1 MEKFKTRYNKLN
13 SAQKQAVDTIDGPLL
28 VVAGPGTGKT
38 ELLSMRAANIL
49 RATDT
54 LPENILCLTF
64 TDSGA
69 NAMRARLASI
79 IGTDAYKVAI
89 QTFHSFGTEI
99 INHHSE
105 YFYRGADFSPADEV
119 ATYSILTD
127 IFEELD
133 YNNPLASKM
142 NGDFT
147 HLRDTAQVISE
158 LKQAGLSS
166 SELLQ
171 IIDNNEKLLDTIEP
185 ELAAIFANR
194 ISKTTIALLPPIA
207 NKIAELPAPQLPPA
221 IAPLADALALSM
233 ARAFDEAVASGKTTP
248 ITAWRNTWLE
258 KDARG
263 EFVFKDRKRHAKLRA
278 VAPIYDQYLA
288 EMRQAELFDYD
299 DMILNVVQAIE
310 QYPDLRFNLQER
322 YQYIMVD
329 EFQDTNLAQLRI
341 LFNLTDTPHGDAP
354 NIMAVG
360 DDDQAIYSFQGADV
374 GNIHRFRKRYPDH
387 ASVVLTDNYRSSQT
401 ILDRAR
407 EIITQASGRLETS
420 MDIDKHLLAHANNTS
435 SQVTLSSLPSR
446 QEEFAWIAES
456 IQENITKGIK
466 PSEIAVIAR
475 RHSDLIALL
484 PYLNHG
490 GIAVNYERRD
500 NVLDDERVQLLE
512 LMARICVD
520 IAAGEHDEANSLLP
534 ELVAQPM
541 FDFDS
546 EAIWRLSLQAYRNRT
561 NWLEAMLASP
571 TFQPLAKWLLDRA
584 KASLTEPLETFL
596 DTLIGVPQNYTAN
609 DDTDDDNDDSDAA
622 CKPTKSHRN
631 AFISPFYQYY
641 FNSDILDSSPDTYLT
656 ALEALQT
663 LRGKLRE
670 GAPDSTLLAS
680 DFLTLIDTYRQ
691 LNIPVVSIRRASEAA
706 QHAVNLMSAHKS
718 KGLEFDTV
726 YVINSI
732 DSMWGERVRSRSRLI
747 SYPENLA
754 ISPNADSYDER
765 IRLYFVAMT
774 RAKRQLY
781 LSYARSDDTAKDT
794 LKASFL
800 AGTNLQEID
809 RQPSSTA
816 ALAEQS
822 EIVWHDRLTA
832 PINRTMKELLAPT
845 LENYK
850 LSVTHLNNFI
860 DVTRGGPQNFLLNN
874 LLRFPQAKSANAI
887 YGTLIHAV
895 LQHAHSHL
903 AASGTRKPIEDI
915 TGEFIRLLHQQNLSD
930 ADLALYSKRGIEAL
944 EAFLGAKYDTF
955 KPSQKPEL
963 SFAGQGVIL
972 GQARLT
978 GSLDLVDIN
987 GQAIT
992 VTDYKTGKP
1001 STSWTGKSDYEKIK
1015 LHKYRQQLMFYEL
1028 LCANS
1033 RDYARYKFAGA
1044 RLQFVEPDQATGD
1057 IVALDDRFS
1066 NDELADFQRLIAAV
1080 WRCITSLELPDTSHY
1095 EANYRGVLQFEEDL
1109 LAGKYP
1115 TYEQPKTG
1123 DE

>member
-13 SAQKQAVDTIDGPLL
+13 SAQKKAVDTIDGPLL
-28 VVAGPGTGKT
+28 VIAGPGTGKT

-171 IIDNNEKLLDTIEP
+171 IIDSNEKLLDAVEP

-221 IAPLADALALSM
+221 IAPLADALALSL
-233 ARAFDEAVASGKTTP
+233 ARAFDEAVASNKTTP

-278 VAPIYDQYLA
+278 VAPIYDRYLA

-322 YQYIMVD
+322 YQSIMVD

-374 GNIHRFRKRYPDH
+374 GNIHRFRKRYPNH
-387 ASVVLTDNYRSSQT
+387 ASVVLADNYRSSQE
-401 ILDRAR
+401 ILNRAR
-407 EIITQASGRLETS
+407 EIIVQASGRLETS
-420 MDIDKHLLAHANNTS
+420 MDINKQLQAHISNTPG
-435 SQVTLSSLPSR
+435 QVTLSALPSR

-466 PSEIAVIAR
+466 PSGIAVIAR

-484 PYLNHG
+484 PYLNRAN
-490 GIAVNYERRD
+490 IAVNYERRD
-500 NVLDDERVQLLE
+500 NVLDDERIQLLE

-520 IAAGEHDEANSLLP
+520 IAA
-534 ELVAQPM
+534 V
-541 FDFDS
+541 
-546 EAIWRLSLQAYRNRT
+546 
-561 NWLEAMLASP
+561 
-571 TFQPLAKWLLDRA
+571 
-584 KASLTEPLETFL
+584 
-596 DTLIGVPQNYTAN
+596 
-609 DDTDDDNDDSDAA
+609 
-622 CKPTKSHRN
+622 
-631 AFISPFYQYY
+631 
-641 FNSDILDSSPDTYLT
+641 
-656 ALEALQT
+656 
-663 LRGKLRE
+663 
-670 GAPDSTLLAS
+670 
-680 DFLTLIDTYRQ
+680 
-691 LNIPVVSIRRASEAA
+691 
-706 QHAVNLMSAHKS
+706 
-718 KGLEFDTV
+718 
-726 YVINSI
+726 
-732 DSMWGERVRSRSRLI
+732 
-747 SYPENLA
+747 
-754 ISPNADSYDER
+754 
-765 IRLYFVAMT
+765 
-774 RAKRQLY
+774 
-781 LSYARSDDTAKDT
+781 
-794 LKASFL
+794 
-800 AGTNLQEID
+800 
-809 RQPSSTA
+809 
-816 ALAEQS
+816 
-822 EIVWHDRLTA
+822 
-832 PINRTMKELLAPT
+832 
-845 LENYK
+845 
-850 LSVTHLNNFI
+850 
-860 DVTRGGPQNFLLNN
+860 
-874 LLRFPQAKSANAI
+874 
-887 YGTLIHAV
+887 
-895 LQHAHSHL
+895 
-903 AASGTRKPIEDI
+903 
-915 TGEFIRLLHQQNLSD
+915 
-930 ADLALYSKRGIEAL
+930 
-944 EAFLGAKYDTF
+944 
-955 KPSQKPEL
+955 
-963 SFAGQGVIL
+963 
-972 GQARLT
+972 
-978 GSLDLVDIN
+978 
-987 GQAIT
+987 
-992 VTDYKTGKP
+992 
-1001 STSWTGKSDYEKIK
+1001 
-1015 LHKYRQQLMFYEL
+1015 
-1028 LCANS
+1028 
-1033 RDYARYKFAGA
+1033 
-1044 RLQFVEPDQATGD
+1044 
-1057 IVALDDRFS
+1057 
-1066 NDELADFQRLIAAV
+1066 
-1080 WRCITSLELPDTSHY
+1080 
-1095 EANYRGVLQFEEDL
+1095 
-1109 LAGKYP
+1109 
-1115 TYEQPKTG
+1115 
-1123 DE
+1123 

>member
-1 MEKFKTRYNKLN
+1 MEKFKTRYNSLN
-13 SAQKQAVDTIDGPLL
+13 SAQKKAVDTIDGPLL

-79 IGTDAYKVAI
+79 IGADAYKVAI
-89 QTFHSFGTEI
+89 QTFHSFGTET
-99 INHHSE
+99 INHNSE
-105 YFYRGADFSPADEV
+105 YFYQGANFSPADEV
-119 ATYSILTD
+119 ATYSILAD
-127 IFEELD
+127 IFEKLD

-166 SELLQ
+166 RELLH
-171 IIDNNEKLLDTIEP
+171 IIDHNETLLNAIEP
-185 ELAAIFANR
+185 ELKAIFANR

-207 NKIAELPAPQLPPA
+207 NKITELPVSQLPPA

-233 ARAFDEAVASGKTTP
+233 ARAFDEAVANSKTTP
-248 ITAWRNTWLE
+248 ITAWRNAWLE
-258 KDARG
+258 KDTNG

-310 QYPDLRFNLQER
+310 QHSDLRFNLQER

-374 GNIHRFRKRYPDH
+374 GNIHRFRKQYPNH
-387 ASVVLTDNYRSSQT
+387 ASVVLTDNYRSSQA

-420 MDIDKHLLAHANNTS
+420 MYIDKHLLAHADGTS
-435 SQVTLSSLPSR
+435 GQVTLSSLPSR
-446 QEEFAWIAES
+446 QEELAWIAES
-456 IQENITKGIK
+456 IQKNITDGIK

-484 PYLNHG
+484 PYLNRAN
-490 GIAVNYERRD
+490 IAVNYERRD
-500 NVLDDERVQLLE
+500 NVLDDERIQLLE
-512 LMARICVD
+512 LMTRICVD

-534 ELVAQPM
+534 ELIAQPM
-541 FDFDS
+541 FGFDS

-609 DDTDDDNDDSDAA
+609 DDTDNDNDDSDAA
-622 CKPTKSHRN
+622 RKPTKPHRN
-631 AFISPFYQYY
+631 TFTSPFYQYH
-641 FNSDILDSSPDTYLT
+641 FNSDILGSSPDAYLT

-663 LRGKLRE
+663 LRSKLRE

-680 DFLTLIDTYRQ
+680 DFLMLIDTYRQ
-691 LNIPVVSIRRASEAA
+691 LDIPVVSIRRASEAA
-706 QHAVNLMSAHKS
+706 QHAINLMSAHKS

-747 SYPENLA
+747 GYPENLA

-930 ADLALYSKRGIEAL
+930 ADLALYSKRGIEVL
-944 EAFLGAKYDTF
+944 EAFLSAKYDTF

-963 SFAGQGVIL
+963 SFAGQGVVL

-978 GSLDLVDIN
+978 GSLDLVDIDN
-987 GQAIT
+987 QTIT

-1001 STSWTGKSDYEKIK
+1001 STSWIGKSDYEKIK

-1033 RDYARYKFAGA
+1033 RDYAKYDFGGA
-1044 RLQFVEPDQATGD
+1044 ILQFVEPDSRGD
-1057 IVALDDRFS
+1057 IYQLDDRFS
-1066 NDELADFQRLIAAV
+1066 RDELADFQRLIAAV
-1080 WRCITSLELPDTSHY
+1080 WRCITTLELPDIS
-1095 EANYRGVLQFEEDL
+1095 NYQASYQGMIQFEKDL
-1109 LAGKYP
+1109 ITSEYP
-1115 TYEQPKTG
+1115 ARE
-1123 DE
+1123 

>member
-13 SAQKQAVDTIDGPLL
+13 SAQKKAVDTIDGPLL

-171 IIDNNEKLLDTIEP
+171 IIDSNEKLLDAVEP

-278 VAPIYDQYLA
+278 VAPIYNCYLA

-407 EIITQASGRLETS
+407 EIITQASGRLEAS
-420 MDIDKHLLAHANNTS
+420 MDINKQLQAHISNTS
-435 SQVTLSSLPSR
+435 GQVTLSALPSR

-456 IQENITKGIK
+456 IKENITKGIK

-484 PYLNHG
+484 PYLNHA

-512 LMARICVD
+512 LMTRICVD
-520 IAAGEHDEANSLLP
+520 IAAGEHDEVNSLLP
-534 ELVAQPM
+534 ELIAQPM
-541 FDFDS
+541 FGFDS

-561 NWLEAMLASP
+561 SWLEAMLASS
-571 TFQPLAKWLLDRA
+571 TFRPLAKWLLDRA

-609 DDTDDDNDDSDAA
+609 DDTDDTDDDNDAA
-622 CKPTKSHRN
+622 RKPTKPHRN
-631 AFISPFYQYY
+631 AFISPFYRYY
-641 FNSDILDSSPDTYLT
+641 FNSNILGNSPDAYLT

-670 GAPDSTLLAS
+670 GAPDGTLLAS
-680 DFLTLIDTYRQ
+680 DFLMLIDIYRQ
-691 LNIPVVSIRRASEAA
+691 LNIPIVSIRRASETA
-706 QHAVNLMSAHKS
+706 QNAINLMSAHKS

-747 SYPENLA
+747 NYPENLA

-809 RQPSSTA
+809 RQPSSDTT
-816 ALAEQS
+816 LTVQS
-822 EIVWHDRLTA
+822 EIAWHDRLTA
-832 PINRTMKELLAPT
+832 PISRTMKELLAPT

-860 DVTRGGPQNFLLNN
+860 DITRGGPQGFLMNN
-874 LLRFPQAKSANAI
+874 LLRFPQAKSANAV

-915 TGEFIRLLHQQNLSD
+915 TGEFIRLLQQQELSD
-930 ADLALYSKRGIEAL
+930 NDLALYSKRGIETL
-944 EAFLGAKYDTF
+944 EAFLAAKYDTF
-955 KPSQKPEL
+955 APSQKPEL
-963 SFAGQGVIL
+963 SFAGQGVVL

-978 GSLDLVDIN
+978 GSLDLVDIDN
-987 GQAIT
+987 QTIT

-1033 RDYARYKFAGA
+1033 RDYAKYDFGGA
-1044 RLQFVEPDQATGD
+1044 VLQFVEPDSRGD
-1057 IVALDDRFS
+1057 IYQLDDRFS
-1066 NDELADFQRLIAAV
+1066 RDELADFQRLIAAV
-1080 WRCITSLELPDTSHY
+1080 WRCITTLELPDISNY
-1095 EANYRGVLQFEEDL
+1095 QANYRGMIQFEKDL
-1109 LAGKYP
+1109 ISSEYP
-1115 TYEQPKTG
+1115 ARE
-1123 DE
+1123 

>member
-13 SAQKQAVDTIDGPLL
+13 SAQKKAVDTIDGPLL

-64 TDSGA
+64 TNSGA

-171 IIDNNEKLLDTIEP
+171 IIDSNEKLLDAVEP

-221 IAPLADALALSM
+221 IAPLADALALSL

-258 KDARG
+258 KDAHG

-278 VAPIYDQYLA
+278 TAPIYDRYLA

-374 GNIHRFRKRYPDH
+374 GNIHRFRKRYPNH

-407 EIITQASGRLETS
+407 EIIVQASGRLETS
-420 MDIDKHLLAHANNTS
+420 MDIDKHLLAHTNDTN
-435 SQVTLSSLPSR
+435 SQVTLSALPSR

-484 PYLNHG
+484 PYLNRAN
-490 GIAVNYERRD
+490 IAVNYERRD
-500 NVLDDERVQLLE
+500 NVLNDEHIQLLE
-512 LMARICVD
+512 LMTRVCVD

-534 ELVAQPM
+534 ELIAQPM
-541 FDFDS
+541 FGFDS

-561 NWLEAMLASP
+561 NWLEAMLTSP

-609 DDTDDDNDDSDAA
+609 DDTDDDNDAVR
-622 CKPTKSHRN
+622 KPTKSHRN

-641 FNSDILDSSPDTYLT
+641 FNSDILGSSPDTYLT

-663 LRGKLRE
+663 LRSKLRE
-670 GAPDSTLLAS
+670 GAPDGTLLAS
-680 DFLTLIDTYRQ
+680 DFLMLIDTYRQ
-691 LNIPVVSIRRASEAA
+691 LNIPVVSIRRASETA
-706 QHAVNLMSAHKS
+706 QNAINLMSAHKS

-747 SYPENLA
+747 NYPENLA
-754 ISPNADSYDER
+754 ISPNADSYNER

-822 EIVWHDRLTA
+822 EIAWHDRLTA

-850 LSVTHLNNFI
+850 LSITHLNNFI
-860 DVTRGGPQNFLLNN
+860 DITRGGPQNFLLNN

-887 YGTLIHAV
+887 YGTLIHTV

-944 EAFLGAKYDTF
+944 EVFLTAKYDTF
-955 KPSQKPEL
+955 APSQKPEL
-963 SFAGQGVIL
+963 SFAGQGVVL

-978 GSLDLVDIN
+978 GSLDLVDIDN
-987 GQAIT
+987 QTIT

-1033 RDYARYKFAGA
+1033 RDYAKYDFGGA
-1044 RLQFVEPDQATGD
+1044 ILQFVEPDSRGD
-1057 IVALDDRFS
+1057 IYQLDDRFS
-1066 NDELADFQRLIAAV
+1066 RDELADFQRLIAAV
-1080 WRCITSLELPDTSHY
+1080 WRCITTLELPDISSY
-1095 EANYRGVLQFEEDL
+1095 QASYQGMIQFEKDL
-1109 LAGKYP
+1109 ISNKYLAR
-1115 TYEQPKTG
+1115 E
-1123 DE
+1123 

>member
-13 SAQKQAVDTIDGPLL
+13 SAQKKAVDTIDGPLL

-171 IIDNNEKLLDTIEP
+171 IIDNNEKLLDAVEP
-185 ELAAIFANR
+185 ELTAIFANR

-221 IAPLADALALSM
+221 IAPLADALALSL

-258 KDARG
+258 KDANG

-278 VAPIYDQYLA
+278 VAPIYNCYLA

-387 ASVVLTDNYRSSQT
+387 ASVVLTDNYRSSQE
-401 ILDRAR
+401 ILNRAR
-407 EIITQASGRLETS
+407 EIIVQASGRLETS
-420 MDIDKHLLAHANNTS
+420 MDINKQLQAHISNTS
-435 SQVTLSSLPSR
+435 GQVTLSALPSR

-484 PYLNHG
+484 PYLNHA

-512 LMARICVD
+512 LMTRICVD

-534 ELVAQPM
+534 ELIAQPM

-609 DDTDDDNDDSDAA
+609 DDTDDDNDAA
-622 CKPTKSHRN
+622 RKPTKSHRN
-631 AFISPFYQYY
+631 AFTSPFYQYY
-641 FNSDILDSSPDTYLT
+641 FNSDILGSSPDTYLT

-663 LRGKLRE
+663 LRSKLRE

-747 SYPENLA
+747 GYPENLA

-800 AGTNLQEID
+800 VGTNLQEID
-809 RQPSSTA
+809 RQPNSTA

-822 EIVWHDRLTA
+822 EIAWHDHLTA
-832 PINRTMKELLAPT
+832 PISRTMKELLAPT

-944 EAFLGAKYDTF
+944 EAFLTTKYDTF
-955 KPSQKPEL
+955 APSQKPEL
-963 SFAGQGVIL
+963 SFAGQGVVL

-978 GSLDLVDIN
+978 GSLDLVDIDN
-987 GQAIT
+987 QTIT

-1001 STSWTGKSDYEKIK
+1001 STSWIGKSDYEKVK

-1033 RDYARYKFAGA
+1033 RDYAKYDFGGA
-1044 RLQFVEPDQATGD
+1044 VLQFVEPDSRGD
-1057 IVALDDRFS
+1057 ICQLDDRFS
-1066 NDELADFQRLIAAV
+1066 RDELADFQRLIAAV
-1080 WRCITSLELPDTSHY
+1080 WHCITTLELPDISSY
-1095 EANYRGVLQFEEDL
+1095 QASYQGIIQFEKDL
-1109 LAGKYP
+1109 ISSEYP
-1115 TYEQPKTG
+1115 ARE
-1123 DE
+1123 

>member
-13 SAQKQAVDTIDGPLL
+13 SAQKKAVDTIDGPLL

-89 QTFHSFGTEI
+89 QTFHSFSTEI

-171 IIDNNEKLLDTIEP
+171 IIDSNEKLLDAVEP

-221 IAPLADALALSM
+221 IAPLADALALSL

-258 KDARG
+258 KDAHG

-278 VAPIYDQYLA
+278 TAPIYDRYLA

-374 GNIHRFRKRYPDH
+374 GNIHRFRKRYPNH

-407 EIITQASGRLETS
+407 EIIVQASGRLETS
-420 MDIDKHLLAHANNTS
+420 MDIDKHLLAHTNDTN
-435 SQVTLSSLPSR
+435 SQVTLSALPSR

-484 PYLNHG
+484 PYLNRAN
-490 GIAVNYERRD
+490 IAVNYERRD
-500 NVLDDERVQLLE
+500 NVLNDEHIQLLE
-512 LMARICVD
+512 LMTRVCVD

-534 ELVAQPM
+534 ELIAQPM
-541 FDFDS
+541 FGFDS

-561 NWLEAMLASP
+561 NWLEAMLTSP

-609 DDTDDDNDDSDAA
+609 DDTDDDNDAVR
-622 CKPTKSHRN
+622 KPTKSHRN

-641 FNSDILDSSPDTYLT
+641 FNSDILGSSPDTYLT

-663 LRGKLRE
+663 LRSKLRE
-670 GAPDSTLLAS
+670 GTPDNTLLAS

-691 LNIPVVSIRRASEAA
+691 LNIPVVSIRRASETA
-706 QHAVNLMSAHKS
+706 QNAINLMSAHKS

-747 SYPENLA
+747 GYPENLA

-765 IRLYFVAMT
+765 IRLYFVTMT

-781 LSYARSDDTAKDT
+781 LTYARSDDTAKDT

-822 EIVWHDRLTA
+822 EIVWHNRLTA

-850 LSVTHLNNFI
+850 LSITHLNNFI

-930 ADLALYSKRGIEAL
+930 TDLALYSKRGIEAL
-944 EAFLGAKYDTF
+944 EAFLSAKYDTF

-963 SFAGQGVIL
+963 SFAGQGVVL

-978 GSLDLVDIN
+978 GSLDLVDIDN
-987 GQAIT
+987 QTIT

-1033 RDYARYKFAGA
+1033 RDYAKYDFGGA
-1044 RLQFVEPDQATGD
+1044 ILQFVEPDSRGD
-1057 IVALDDRFS
+1057 IYQLDDRFS
-1066 NDELADFQRLIAAV
+1066 RDELADFQRLIAAV
-1080 WRCITSLELPDTSHY
+1080 WRCITTLELPDISSY
-1095 EANYRGVLQFEEDL
+1095 QASYQGMIQFEKDL
-1109 LAGKYP
+1109 ISNKYLAR
-1115 TYEQPKTG
+1115 E
-1123 DE
+1123 

>member
-13 SAQKQAVDTIDGPLL
+13 SAQKEAVDTIDGPLL

-171 IIDNNEKLLDTIEP
+171 IIDSNEKLLDAVEP
-185 ELAAIFANR
+185 ELTAIFANR

-278 VAPIYDQYLA
+278 VAPIYDRYLA

-407 EIITQASGRLETS
+407 EIIVQASGRLETS
-420 MDIDKHLLAHANNTS
+420 MDIDKQLQAHTNDTN
-435 SQVTLSSLPSR
+435 SQVTLSALPSR

-484 PYLNHG
+484 PYLNHA

-500 NVLDDERVQLLE
+500 NVLDDERIQLLE
-512 LMARICVD
+512 LMTRVYVD

-534 ELVAQPM
+534 ELIAQPM
-541 FDFDS
+541 FGFDS

-561 NWLEAMLASP
+561 NWLEAMLTSP

-609 DDTDDDNDDSDAA
+609 DDTDDDNDAVR
-622 CKPTKSHRN
+622 KPTKSHRN

-641 FNSDILDSSPDTYLT
+641 FNSDILGSSPDTYLT

-663 LRGKLRE
+663 LRSKLRE
-670 GAPDSTLLAS
+670 GAPDSTMLAS

-691 LNIPVVSIRRASEAA
+691 LNIPVVSIRRASETA
-706 QHAVNLMSAHKS
+706 QNAINLMSAHKS

-747 SYPENLA
+747 NYPENLA
-754 ISPNADSYDER
+754 ISPNADSYNER

-822 EIVWHDRLTA
+822 EIAWHDRLTA

-850 LSVTHLNNFI
+850 LSITHLNNFI
-860 DVTRGGPQNFLLNN
+860 DITRGGPQNFLLNN

-887 YGTLIHAV
+887 YGTLIHTV

-944 EAFLGAKYDTF
+944 EVFLTAKYDTF
-955 KPSQKPEL
+955 APSQKPEL
-963 SFAGQGVIL
+963 SFAGQGVVL

-978 GSLDLVDIN
+978 GSLDLVDIDN
-987 GQAIT
+987 QTIT

-1033 RDYARYKFAGA
+1033 RDYAKYDFGGA
-1044 RLQFVEPDQATGD
+1044 ILQFVEPDSRGD
-1057 IVALDDRFS
+1057 IYQLDDRFS
-1066 NDELADFQRLIAAV
+1066 RDELADFQRLIAAV
-1080 WRCITSLELPDTSHY
+1080 WRCITTLELPDISSY
-1095 EANYRGVLQFEEDL
+1095 QASYQGMIQFEKDL
-1109 LAGKYP
+1109 ISNKYLAR
-1115 TYEQPKTG
+1115 E
-1123 DE
+1123 

>member
-1 MEKFKTRYNKLN
+1 
-13 SAQKQAVDTIDGPLL
+13 
-28 VVAGPGTGKT
+28 
-38 ELLSMRAANIL
+38 
-49 RATDT
+49 
-54 LPENILCLTF
+54 
-64 TDSGA
+64 
-69 NAMRARLASI
+69 MRARLASI

-171 IIDNNEKLLDTIEP
+171 IIDSNEKLLDTIEP

-248 ITAWRNTWLE
+248 ITAWRNAWLE

-263 EFVFKDRKRHAKLRA
+263 EFVFKDRKRHAKLHA

-420 MDIDKHLLAHANNTS
+420 MDINKQLQAHTNDAN
-435 SQVTLSSLPSR
+435 SQVTLSALPSR

-456 IQENITKGIK
+456 IQKNITDGIK

-484 PYLNHG
+484 PYLNHA

-541 FDFDS
+541 FGFDS

-609 DDTDDDNDDSDAA
+609 DDTDHDNDDNDAA
-622 CKPTKSHRN
+622 RKPTKPHRK

-641 FNSDILDSSPDTYLT
+641 FNSDILGSSPDTYLT

-691 LNIPVVSIRRASEAA
+691 LNIPVVSIRRASEGA

-747 SYPENLA
+747 GYPENLT

-809 RQPSSTA
+809 RQPSSDTT
-816 ALAEQS
+816 LTVQS
-822 EIVWHDRLTA
+822 EIAWHDRLTA
-832 PINRTMKELLAPT
+832 PISRTMKELLAPT

-860 DVTRGGPQNFLLNN
+860 DITRGGPQGFLMNN
-874 LLRFPQAKSANAI
+874 LLRFPQAKSANAT
-887 YGTLIHAV
+887 YGTLIHTV

-944 EAFLGAKYDTF
+944 EAFLSAKYDTF

-963 SFAGQGVIL
+963 SFAGQGVVL

-978 GSLDLVDIN
+978 GSLDLVDIDN
-987 GQAIT
+987 QTIT

-1033 RDYARYKFAGA
+1033 RDYAKYDFGGA
-1044 RLQFVEPDQATGD
+1044 VLQFVEPDSRGD
-1057 IVALDDRFS
+1057 ICQLDDRFS
-1066 NDELADFQRLIAAV
+1066 RDELADFQRLIAAV
-1080 WRCITSLELPDTSHY
+1080 WRCITTLELPPIDNF
-1095 EANYRGVLQFEEDL
+1095 EQNYKGILVFEQML
-1109 LAGKYP
+1109 RNSYS
-1115 TYEQPKTG
+1115 
-1123 DE
+1123 

>member
-1 MEKFKTRYNKLN
+1 M
-13 SAQKQAVDTIDGPLL
+13 
-28 VVAGPGTGKT
+28 
-38 ELLSMRAANIL
+38 
-49 RATDT
+49 
-54 LPENILCLTF
+54 
-64 TDSGA
+64 
-69 NAMRARLASI
+69 
-79 IGTDAYKVAI
+79 
-89 QTFHSFGTEI
+89 
-99 INHHSE
+99 
-105 YFYRGADFSPADEV
+105 
-119 ATYSILTD
+119 
-127 IFEELD
+127 
-133 YNNPLASKM
+133 
-142 NGDFT
+142 
-147 HLRDTAQVISE
+147 
-158 LKQAGLSS
+158 
-166 SELLQ
+166 
-171 IIDNNEKLLDTIEP
+171 
-185 ELAAIFANR
+185 
-194 ISKTTIALLPPIA
+194 
-207 NKIAELPAPQLPPA
+207 PPA
-221 IAPLADALALSM
+221 IAPLADALALSL

-248 ITAWRNTWLE
+248 ITAWRNAWLE

-263 EFVFKDRKRHAKLRA
+263 EFVFKDRKRHAKLHA

-374 GNIHRFRKRYPDH
+374 GNIHRFRKRYPNH
-387 ASVVLTDNYRSSQT
+387 ASVVLTDNYRSSQE
-401 ILDRAR
+401 ILNRAR

-691 LNIPVVSIRRASEAA
+691 LNIPVVSIRRASETA
-706 QHAVNLMSAHKS
+706 QNAINLMSAHKS

-747 SYPENLA
+747 GYSENLA

-822 EIVWHDRLTA
+822 EIAWHDRLTA
-832 PINRTMKELLAPT
+832 PISRTMKELLAPT

-887 YGTLIHAV
+887 YGTLIHTV

-930 ADLALYSKRGIEAL
+930 ADLAFYSKRGIEAL
-944 EAFLGAKYDTF
+944 EAFLGAKYGTF
-955 KPSQKPEL
+955 TPSQKPEL
-963 SFAGQGVIL
+963 SFAGQGVVL

-978 GSLDLVDIN
+978 GSLDLVDIDN
-987 GQAIT
+987 QTIT

-1033 RDYARYKFAGA
+1033 RDYAKYDFGGA
-1044 RLQFVEPDQATGD
+1044 VLQFVEPDSRGD
-1057 IVALDDRFS
+1057 IYQLDDRFS
-1066 NDELADFQRLIAAV
+1066 RDELADFQRLIAAV
-1080 WRCITSLELPDTSHY
+1080 WRCITTLELPDIS
-1095 EANYRGVLQFEEDL
+1095 NYQASYQGMIQFEKDL
-1109 LAGKYP
+1109 ISSEYP
-1115 TYEQPKTG
+1115 ARE
-1123 DE
+1123 

>member
-171 IIDNNEKLLDTIEP
+171 IIDNNEKLLDAVEP

-221 IAPLADALALSM
+221 IAPLADALALSL

-258 KDARG
+258 KDANG
-263 EFVFKDRKRHAKLRA
+263 EFVFRDRKRHAKLRA
-278 VAPIYDQYLA
+278 VAPIYERYLA

-420 MDIDKHLLAHANNTS
+420 MYIDKHLLAHADGTS
-435 SQVTLSSLPSR
+435 GQVTLSSLPSR
-446 QEEFAWIAES
+446 QEELAWIAES
-456 IQENITKGIK
+456 IQKNITDGIK
-466 PSEIAVIAR
+466 LSEIAVIAR

-484 PYLNHG
+484 PYLNRAN
-490 GIAVNYERRD
+490 IAVNYERRD
-500 NVLDDERVQLLE
+500 NILDDERIQLLE
-512 LMARICVD
+512 LMTRICVD

-541 FDFDS
+541 FGFDS

-609 DDTDDDNDDSDAA
+609 DDTDDDNDAA
-622 CKPTKSHRN
+622 RKPTKSHRN

-641 FNSDILDSSPDTYLT
+641 FNSDILGSSPDTYLT

-691 LNIPVVSIRRASEAA
+691 LNIPVVSIRRASETA
-706 QHAVNLMSAHKS
+706 QNTINLMSAHKS

-747 SYPENLA
+747 GYSENLA

-930 ADLALYSKRGIEAL
+930 ADLALYSKRGIEVL
-944 EAFLGAKYDTF
+944 EAFLSAKYDTF

-963 SFAGQGVIL
+963 SFAGQGVVL

-978 GSLDLVDIN
+978 GSLDLVDIDN
-987 GQAIT
+987 QTIT

-1033 RDYARYKFAGA
+1033 RDYAKYDFGGA
-1044 RLQFVEPDQATGD
+1044 VLQFVEPDSRGD
-1057 IVALDDRFS
+1057 ICQLDDRFS
-1066 NDELADFQRLIAAV
+1066 HDELADFQRLIAAV
-1080 WRCITSLELPDTSHY
+1080 WRCITTLELPDISNY
-1095 EANYRGVLQFEEDL
+1095 QANYRGMIQFEKDL
-1109 LAGKYP
+1109 ISSEYP
-1115 TYEQPKTG
+1115 ARE
-1123 DE
+1123 

>member
-13 SAQKQAVDTIDGPLL
+13 SAQKQAVDTINGPLL

-171 IIDNNEKLLDTIEP
+171 IIDSNEKLLDAVEP

-278 VAPIYDQYLA
+278 VAPIYDRYLA

-374 GNIHRFRKRYPDH
+374 GNIHRFRKRYPNH
-387 ASVVLTDNYRSSQT
+387 ASVVLTDNYRSSQE
-401 ILDRAR
+401 ILNRAR
-407 EIITQASGRLETS
+407 EIIVQASGRLETS
-420 MDIDKHLLAHANNTS
+420 MDINKQLQAHTNDAN
-435 SQVTLSSLPSR
+435 SQVTLSALPSR

-456 IQENITKGIK
+456 IQENITKGIE

-484 PYLNHG
+484 PYLNHA

-512 LMARICVD
+512 LMTRICVD

-541 FDFDS
+541 FGFDS

-596 DTLIGVPQNYTAN
+596 DTLIGVPQNHTAN
-609 DDTDDDNDDSDAA
+609 DDTDDDTPDKSD
-622 CKPTKSHRN
+622 KQSRSK
-631 AFISPFYQYY
+631 AFTSPFYRYY
-641 FNSDILDSSPDTYLT
+641 FNSDILGSSPDTYLT

-663 LRGKLRE
+663 LRSKLRE

-691 LNIPVVSIRRASEAA
+691 LNIPVVSIRRASETA
-706 QHAVNLMSAHKS
+706 QNAINLMSAHKS

-747 SYPENLA
+747 GYPENLA

-816 ALAEQS
+816 ALAAQS

-915 TGEFIRLLHQQNLSD
+915 TGEFIRLLQQQELND
-930 ADLALYSKRGIEAL
+930 NDLALYSKRGVEAL
-944 EAFLGAKYDTF
+944 EAFLGAKYGTF
-955 KPSQKPEL
+955 TPSQKPEL
-963 SFAGQGVIL
+963 SFAGQGVVL

-978 GSLDLVDIN
+978 GSLDLVDIDN
-987 GQAIT
+987 QTIT

-1033 RDYARYKFAGA
+1033 RDYAKYDFGGA
-1044 RLQFVEPDQATGD
+1044 VLQFVEPDSRGD
-1057 IVALDDRFS
+1057 ICQLDDRFS
-1066 NDELADFQRLIAAV
+1066 RDELADFQRLIAAV
-1080 WRCITSLELPDTSHY
+1080 WRCITTLELPDIH
-1095 EANYRGVLQFEEDL
+1095 NYQASYQGMIQFEKDL
-1109 LAGKYP
+1109 ITSEYP
-1115 TYEQPKTG
+1115 ARE
-1123 DE
+1123 

>member
-13 SAQKQAVDTIDGPLL
+13 SAQKEAVDTIDGPLL

-49 RATDT
+49 RVTDT

-171 IIDNNEKLLDTIEP
+171 IIDSNEKLLDAVEP

-221 IAPLADALALSM
+221 IAPLADALALSL

-248 ITAWRNTWLE
+248 ITAWRNAWLE

-263 EFVFKDRKRHAKLRA
+263 EFVFKDRKRHAKLHA

-374 GNIHRFRKRYPDH
+374 GNIHRFRKRYPNH
-387 ASVVLTDNYRSSQT
+387 ASVVLTDNYRSSQE
-401 ILDRAR
+401 ILNRAR

-596 DTLIGVPQNYTAN
+596 DTLIGVPQNSTAN

-691 LNIPVVSIRRASEAA
+691 LNIPVVSIRRASETA
-706 QHAVNLMSAHKS
+706 QNAINLMSAHKS

-747 SYPENLA
+747 GYSENLA

-822 EIVWHDRLTA
+822 EIAWHDRLTA
-832 PINRTMKELLAPT
+832 PISRTMKELLAPT

-887 YGTLIHAV
+887 YGTLIHTV

-930 ADLALYSKRGIEAL
+930 ADLAFYSKRGIEAL
-944 EAFLGAKYDTF
+944 EAFLGAKYGTF
-955 KPSQKPEL
+955 TPSQKPEL
-963 SFAGQGVIL
+963 SFAGQGVVL

-978 GSLDLVDIN
+978 GSLDLVDIDN
-987 GQAIT
+987 QTIT

-1033 RDYARYKFAGA
+1033 RDYAKYDFGGA
-1044 RLQFVEPDQATGD
+1044 VLQFVEPDSRGD
-1057 IVALDDRFS
+1057 ICQLDDRFS
-1066 NDELADFQRLIAAV
+1066 RDELADFQRLIAAV
-1080 WRCITSLELPDTSHY
+1080 WRCVTTLELPDIS
-1095 EANYRGVLQFEEDL
+1095 NYQASYQGMIQFEKDL
-1109 LAGKYP
+1109 ISSEYP
-1115 TYEQPKTG
+1115 ARE
-1123 DE
+1123 

>member
-1 MEKFKTRYNKLN
+1 MEKFKNRYNKLN

-49 RATDT
+49 RVTDT

-171 IIDNNEKLLDTIEP
+171 IIDNNEKLLDAVEP
-185 ELAAIFANR
+185 ELTAIFANR

-221 IAPLADALALSM
+221 IAPLADALALSL

-258 KDARG
+258 KDANG

-278 VAPIYDQYLA
+278 VAPIYNCYLA

-387 ASVVLTDNYRSSQT
+387 ASVVLTDNYRSSQE
-401 ILDRAR
+401 ILNRAR
-407 EIITQASGRLETS
+407 EIIVQASGRLETS
-420 MDIDKHLLAHANNTS
+420 MDINKQLQAHISNTS
-435 SQVTLSSLPSR
+435 GQVTLSALPSR

-484 PYLNHG
+484 PYLNHA

-512 LMARICVD
+512 LMTRICVD

-534 ELVAQPM
+534 ELIAQPM

-609 DDTDDDNDDSDAA
+609 DDTDDDNDAA
-622 CKPTKSHRN
+622 RKPTKSHRN
-631 AFISPFYQYY
+631 AFTSPFYQYY
-641 FNSDILDSSPDTYLT
+641 FNSDILGSSPDTYLT

-663 LRGKLRE
+663 LRSKLRE

-747 SYPENLA
+747 GYPENLA

-800 AGTNLQEID
+800 VGTNLQEID
-809 RQPSSTA
+809 RQPNSTA

-822 EIVWHDRLTA
+822 EIAWHDHLTA
-832 PINRTMKELLAPT
+832 PISRTMKELLAPT

-944 EAFLGAKYDTF
+944 EAFLTTKYDTF
-955 KPSQKPEL
+955 APSQKPEL
-963 SFAGQGVIL
+963 SFAGQGVVL

-978 GSLDLVDIN
+978 GSLDLVDIDN
-987 GQAIT
+987 QTIT

-1001 STSWTGKSDYEKIK
+1001 STSWIGKSDYEKVK

-1033 RDYARYKFAGA
+1033 RDYAKYDFGGA
-1044 RLQFVEPDQATGD
+1044 VLQFVEPDSRGD
-1057 IVALDDRFS
+1057 ICQLDDRFS
-1066 NDELADFQRLIAAV
+1066 RDELADFQRLIAAV
-1080 WRCITSLELPDTSHY
+1080 WHCITTLELPDISSY
-1095 EANYRGVLQFEEDL
+1095 QASYQGIIQFEKDL
-1109 LAGKYP
+1109 ISSEYP
-1115 TYEQPKTG
+1115 ARE
-1123 DE
+1123 

>member
-13 SAQKQAVDTIDGPLL
+13 SAQKKAVDTIDGPLL

-54 LPENILCLTF
+54 LPENVLCLTF

-221 IAPLADALALSM
+221 IAPLADALALSL

-258 KDARG
+258 KDTHG
-263 EFVFKDRKRHAKLRA
+263 EFVFRDRKRHAKLRA
-278 VAPIYDQYLA
+278 VAPIYDRYLA

-374 GNIHRFRKRYPDH
+374 GNIHRFRKRYPNH

-420 MDIDKHLLAHANNTS
+420 MDINKQLQAHISSTS
-435 SQVTLSSLPSR
+435 GQVTLSALPSR

-484 PYLNHG
+484 PYLNHA

-500 NVLDDERVQLLE
+500 NVLDDGRVQLLE
-512 LMARICVD
+512 LMVRICVD

-534 ELVAQPM
+534 ELIAQPM

-561 NWLEAMLASP
+561 DWLEAMLASP

-584 KASLTEPLETFL
+584 RASLTEPLETFL
-596 DTLIGVPQNYTAN
+596 NTLIGVPQNYTAN
-609 DDTDDDNDDSDAA
+609 DDTDDDNDAA
-622 CKPTKSHRN
+622 RKPTKSHRK

-641 FNSDILDSSPDTYLT
+641 FNSDILGSSPDAYLT

-691 LNIPVVSIRRASEAA
+691 LNIPVVSIRRASKTA
-706 QHAVNLMSAHKS
+706 QNAINLMSAHKS

-747 SYPENLA
+747 GYPENLA

-800 AGTNLQEID
+800 AGTSLQEID
-809 RQPSSTA
+809 RQPNNA
-816 ALAEQS
+816 ATLATQS
-822 EIVWHDRLTA
+822 EIAWHDRLTA
-832 PINRTMKELLAPT
+832 PISRTMKELLAPT

-850 LSVTHLNNFI
+850 LSITHLNNFI

-915 TGEFIRLLHQQNLSD
+915 TGEFIRLLQQQELSD
-930 ADLALYSKRGIEAL
+930 NDLALYSKRGIEAL
-944 EAFLGAKYDTF
+944 EAFLSAKYDTF
-955 KPSQKPEL
+955 APSQKPEL
-963 SFAGQGVIL
+963 SFAGQGVVL

-978 GSLDLVDIN
+978 GSLDLVDIDN
-987 GQAIT
+987 QTIT

-1033 RDYARYKFAGA
+1033 RDYAKYDFGGA
-1044 RLQFVEPDQATGD
+1044 VLQFVELDSRGD
-1057 IVALDDRFS
+1057 ICQLDDRFS
-1066 NDELADFQRLIAAV
+1066 RDELADFQRLIAAV
-1080 WRCITSLELPDTSHY
+1080 WHCITTLELPDISSY
-1095 EANYRGVLQFEEDL
+1095 QASYQGMIQFEKDL
-1109 LAGKYP
+1109 ISNKYLAR
-1115 TYEQPKTG
+1115 E
-1123 DE
+1123 

>member
-13 SAQKQAVDTIDGPLL
+13 SAQKEAVDTIDGPLL

-105 YFYRGADFSPADEV
+105 YFYRGANFSPADEV

-171 IIDNNEKLLDTIEP
+171 IIDSNEKLLDAVEP

-221 IAPLADALALSM
+221 IAPLADALALSL

-258 KDARG
+258 KDAHG

-278 VAPIYDQYLA
+278 TAPIYDRYLA

-310 QYPDLRFNLQER
+310 QHPDLRFNLQER

-420 MDIDKHLLAHANNTS
+420 MDINKQLQAHTNDAN
-435 SQVTLSSLPSR
+435 SQVTLSALPSR

-456 IQENITKGIK
+456 IQKNITDGIK

-484 PYLNHG
+484 PYLNHA

-534 ELVAQPM
+534 ELIAQPM

-609 DDTDDDNDDSDAA
+609 DDTDDDNDTAR
-622 CKPTKSHRN
+622 KPTKSHRN
-631 AFISPFYQYY
+631 AFTSPFYQYY
-641 FNSDILDSSPDTYLT
+641 FNSDILGSSPDTYLT

-663 LRGKLRE
+663 LRSKLRE
-670 GAPDSTLLAS
+670 GAPDGTLLAS
-680 DFLTLIDTYRQ
+680 DFLTLIDIYRQ
-691 LNIPVVSIRRASEAA
+691 LDIAIVSVRHASETA
-706 QHAVNLMSAHKS
+706 QNAVNLMSAHKS

-726 YVINSI
+726 YAINSI

-747 SYPENLA
+747 NYPENLA
-754 ISPNADSYDER
+754 ISPNADSYNER

-822 EIVWHDRLTA
+822 EIAWHDRLTA

-850 LSVTHLNNFI
+850 LSITHLNNFI

-887 YGTLIHAV
+887 YGTLIHTV
-895 LQHAHSHL
+895 LQHAYSHL

-963 SFAGQGVIL
+963 SFAGQGVVL

-978 GSLDLVDIN
+978 GSLDLVDIDN
-987 GQAIT
+987 QTIT

-1033 RDYARYKFAGA
+1033 RDYAKYDFGGA
-1044 RLQFVEPDQATGD
+1044 VLQFVEPDSRGD
-1057 IVALDDRFS
+1057 IYQLDDRFS
-1066 NDELADFQRLIAAV
+1066 HDELADFQRLIAAV
-1080 WRCITSLELPDTSHY
+1080 WRCITTLELPDIS
-1095 EANYRGVLQFEEDL
+1095 NYQASYQGMIQFEKDL
-1109 LAGKYP
+1109 ISSEYP
-1115 TYEQPKTG
+1115 ARE
-1123 DE
+1123 

>member
-13 SAQKQAVDTIDGPLL
+13 SAQKKAVDTIDGPLL

-89 QTFHSFGTEI
+89 QTFHSFSTEI

-171 IIDNNEKLLDTIEP
+171 IIDSNEKLLDAVEP

-221 IAPLADALALSM
+221 IAPLADALALSL

-258 KDARG
+258 KDAHG

-278 VAPIYDQYLA
+278 TAPIYDRYLA

-374 GNIHRFRKRYPDH
+374 GNIHRFRKRYPNH

-407 EIITQASGRLETS
+407 EIIVQASGRLETS
-420 MDIDKHLLAHANNTS
+420 MDIDKHLLAHTNDTN
-435 SQVTLSSLPSR
+435 SQVTLSALPSR

-484 PYLNHG
+484 PYLNRAN
-490 GIAVNYERRD
+490 IAVNYERRD
-500 NVLDDERVQLLE
+500 NVLNDEHIQLLE
-512 LMARICVD
+512 LMTRVCVD

-534 ELVAQPM
+534 ELIAQPM
-541 FDFDS
+541 FGFDS

-561 NWLEAMLASP
+561 NWLEAMLTSP

-609 DDTDDDNDDSDAA
+609 DDTDDDNDAVR
-622 CKPTKSHRN
+622 KPTKSHRN

-641 FNSDILDSSPDTYLT
+641 FNSDILGSSPDTYLT

-663 LRGKLRE
+663 LRSKLRE

-691 LNIPVVSIRRASEAA
+691 LNIPVVSIRRASETA
-706 QHAVNLMSAHKS
+706 QNAINLMSAHKS

-747 SYPENLA
+747 GYPENLA

-822 EIVWHDRLTA
+822 EIAWHDRLTA
-832 PINRTMKELLAPT
+832 PINRTMEELLAPT

-850 LSVTHLNNFI
+850 LSITHLNNFI

-874 LLRFPQAKSANAI
+874 LLRFPQTKSANAI
-887 YGTLIHAV
+887 YGTLIHTV

-903 AASGTRKPIEDI
+903 AASGTHKPIEDI

-944 EAFLGAKYDTF
+944 EAFLSAKYGTF
-955 KPSQKPEL
+955 TSSQKPEL
-963 SFAGQGVIL
+963 SFAGQGVVL

-978 GSLDLVDIN
+978 GSLDLVDIDS
-987 GQAIT
+987 QTIT

-1033 RDYARYKFAGA
+1033 RDYAKYDFGGA
-1044 RLQFVEPDQATGD
+1044 VLQFVEPDSRGD
-1057 IVALDDRFS
+1057 IYQLDDRFS
-1066 NDELADFQRLIAAV
+1066 RDELADFQRLIAAV
-1080 WRCITSLELPDTSHY
+1080 WHCITTLELPDISSY
-1095 EANYRGVLQFEEDL
+1095 QASYQGMIQFEKDL
-1109 LAGKYP
+1109 ISNKYLAR
-1115 TYEQPKTG
+1115 E
-1123 DE
+1123 

>member
-171 IIDNNEKLLDTIEP
+171 IIDSNEKLLDAVEP

-221 IAPLADALALSM
+221 IAPLADALALSL

-374 GNIHRFRKRYPDH
+374 GNIHRFRKRYPNH
-387 ASVVLTDNYRSSQT
+387 ASVVLTDNYRSSQE
-401 ILDRAR
+401 ILNRAR
-407 EIITQASGRLETS
+407 EIIVQASGRLETS
-420 MDIDKHLLAHANNTS
+420 MDIDKHLLAHTDNTS

-484 PYLNHG
+484 PYLNRAN
-490 GIAVNYERRD
+490 IAVNYERRD

-512 LMARICVD
+512 LMTRICVD

-541 FDFDS
+541 FGFDS

-561 NWLEAMLASP
+561 DWLEAMLASP

-584 KASLTEPLETFL
+584 KASLTESLETFL

-609 DDTDDDNDDSDAA
+609 DDTDDDNDDNNAA
-622 CKPTKSHRN
+622 RKPTKPHRN
-631 AFISPFYQYY
+631 AFISPFYRYY
-641 FNSDILDSSPDTYLT
+641 FNSNILGNSPDAYLT

-680 DFLTLIDTYRQ
+680 DFLMLIDTYRQ
-691 LNIPVVSIRRASEAA
+691 LNIPVVSIRRASETA
-706 QHAVNLMSAHKS
+706 QNAINLMSAHKS

-747 SYPENLA
+747 NYPENLA
-754 ISPNADSYDER
+754 ISPNADSYNER

-822 EIVWHDRLTA
+822 EIAWHDRLTA

-850 LSVTHLNNFI
+850 LSITHLNNFI
-860 DVTRGGPQNFLLNN
+860 DITRGGPQNFLLNN
-874 LLRFPQAKSANAI
+874 LLRFPQAKSDNAI
-887 YGTLIHAV
+887 YGTLIHTV

-930 ADLALYSKRGIEAL
+930 ADMALYSKRGIEAL

-955 KPSQKPEL
+955 KSSQKPEL
-963 SFAGQGVIL
+963 SFTGQGVVL

-978 GSLDLVDIN
+978 GSLDLVDIDN
-987 GQAIT
+987 QTIT

-1033 RDYARYKFAGA
+1033 RDYAKYDFGGA
-1044 RLQFVEPDQATGD
+1044 ILQFVEPDSRGD
-1057 IVALDDRFS
+1057 IYQLDDRFS
-1066 NDELADFQRLIAAV
+1066 RDELADFQRLIAAV
-1080 WRCITSLELPDTSHY
+1080 WRCITTLELPDISSY
-1095 EANYRGVLQFEEDL
+1095 QASYQGMIQFEKDL
-1109 LAGKYP
+1109 ISNKYLAR
-1115 TYEQPKTG
+1115 E
-1123 DE
+1123 

>member
-13 SAQKQAVDTIDGPLL
+13 SAQKEAVDTIDGPLL

-171 IIDNNEKLLDTIEP
+171 IIDSNEKLLDTIEP

-248 ITAWRNTWLE
+248 ITAWRNAWLE

-263 EFVFKDRKRHAKLRA
+263 EFVFKDRKRHAKLHA

-420 MDIDKHLLAHANNTS
+420 MDINKQLQAHTNDAN
-435 SQVTLSSLPSR
+435 SQVTLSALPSR

-456 IQENITKGIK
+456 IQKNITDGIK

-484 PYLNHG
+484 PYLNHA

-541 FDFDS
+541 FGFDS

-609 DDTDDDNDDSDAA
+609 DDTDDDNDDNDAA
-622 CKPTKSHRN
+622 RKPTKPHRN
-631 AFISPFYQYY
+631 AFISPFYRYY
-641 FNSDILDSSPDTYLT
+641 FNSDILGSSPDTYLT

-691 LNIPVVSIRRASEAA
+691 LNIPVVSIQRASETA
-706 QHAVNLMSAHKS
+706 QNAINLMSAHKS

-747 SYPENLA
+747 NYPENLA

-781 LSYARSDDTAKDT
+781 LSYACSDDTAKDT

-809 RQPSSTA
+809 RQPNSTA

-944 EAFLGAKYDTF
+944 EAFLSAKYDTF

-1033 RDYARYKFAGA
+1033 RDYAKYDFGGA
-1044 RLQFVEPDQATGD
+1044 ILQFVEPDSRGD
-1057 IVALDDRFS
+1057 IYQLDDRFS
-1066 NDELADFQRLIAAV
+1066 RDELADFQRLIAAV
-1080 WRCITSLELPDTSHY
+1080 WRCITTLELPDISSY
-1095 EANYRGVLQFEEDL
+1095 QASYQGMIQFEKDL
-1109 LAGKYP
+1109 ISNKYLAR
-1115 TYEQPKTG
+1115 E
-1123 DE
+1123 

>member
-13 SAQKQAVDTIDGPLL
+13 SAQKEAVDTIDGPLL

-158 LKQAGLSS
+158 LKQTGLSS

-171 IIDNNEKLLDTIEP
+171 IIDNNEKLLDAVEP

-221 IAPLADALALSM
+221 IAPLADALALSL

-374 GNIHRFRKRYPDH
+374 GNIHRFRKRYPNH

-420 MDIDKHLLAHANNTS
+420 MDINKQLQAHTNDAN
-435 SQVTLSSLPSR
+435 SQVTLSALPSR

-475 RHSDLIALL
+475 RHSDLIVLL
-484 PYLNHG
+484 PYLNHA

-520 IAAGEHDEANSLLP
+520 IATGEHDEANSLLP
-534 ELVAQPM
+534 ELIAQPM
-541 FDFDS
+541 FGFDS

-609 DDTDDDNDDSDAA
+609 DDTDDDNDAA
-622 CKPTKSHRN
+622 RKPIKPHRN
-631 AFISPFYQYY
+631 AFISPFYRYY
-641 FNSDILDSSPDTYLT
+641 FNSNILGSSPDAYLT

-670 GAPDSTLLAS
+670 GVPDSTLLAS

-691 LNIPVVSIRRASEAA
+691 LNIPVVSIRRASETA
-706 QHAVNLMSAHKS
+706 QNAINLMSAHKS

-747 SYPENLA
+747 GYPENLA

-800 AGTNLQEID
+800 VGTNLQEID
-809 RQPSSTA
+809 RQPSSTT

-822 EIVWHDRLTA
+822 EIAWHDRLTA
-832 PINRTMKELLAPT
+832 PISRTMKELLAPT
-845 LENYK
+845 LESYK

-887 YGTLIHAV
+887 YGTLIHTV

-944 EAFLGAKYDTF
+944 EAFLSAKYDTF

-963 SFAGQGVIL
+963 SFAGQGVVL

-978 GSLDLVDIN
+978 GSLDLVDIDN
-987 GQAIT
+987 QTIP

-1033 RDYARYKFAGA
+1033 RDYAKYDFGGA
-1044 RLQFVEPDQATGD
+1044 VLQFVEPDSRGD
-1057 IVALDDRFS
+1057 ICQLDDRFS
-1066 NDELADFQRLIAAV
+1066 RDELADFQRLIAAV
-1080 WRCITSLELPDTSHY
+1080 WRCITTLELPDIS
-1095 EANYRGVLQFEEDL
+1095 NYQASYQGMIQFEKDL
-1109 LAGKYP
+1109 ISSEYLARR
-1115 TYEQPKTG
+1115 
-1123 DE
+1123 

>member
-1 MEKFKTRYNKLN
+1 
-13 SAQKQAVDTIDGPLL
+13 
-28 VVAGPGTGKT
+28 
-38 ELLSMRAANIL
+38 
-49 RATDT
+49 
-54 LPENILCLTF
+54 
-64 TDSGA
+64 
-69 NAMRARLASI
+69 
-79 IGTDAYKVAI
+79 
-89 QTFHSFGTEI
+89 
-99 INHHSE
+99 
-105 YFYRGADFSPADEV
+105 V

-171 IIDNNEKLLDTIEP
+171 IIDSNEKLLDAVEP

-221 IAPLADALALSM
+221 IAPLADALALSL

-258 KDARG
+258 KDAHG

-278 VAPIYDQYLA
+278 TAPIYDRYLA

-374 GNIHRFRKRYPDH
+374 GNIHRFRKRYPNH
-387 ASVVLTDNYRSSQT
+387 ASVVLTDNYRSSQE
-401 ILDRAR
+401 ILNRAR
-407 EIITQASGRLETS
+407 EIIVQASSRLETS
-420 MDIDKHLLAHANNTS
+420 MDIDKQLQAHTNDAN
-435 SQVTLSSLPSR
+435 SQVTLSALPSR
-446 QEEFAWIAES
+446 QEEFAWITES

-484 PYLNHG
+484 PYLNHA

-534 ELVAQPM
+534 ELIAQPM
-541 FDFDS
+541 FGFDS

-561 NWLEAMLASP
+561 DWLEAMLTSP

-609 DDTDDDNDDSDAA
+609 DDTDDDNDDNDAA
-622 CKPTKSHRN
+622 RKPIKPHRN
-631 AFISPFYQYY
+631 TFISPFYRYY
-641 FNSDILDSSPDTYLT
+641 FNSDILGSSPDTYLT

-663 LRGKLRE
+663 LRSKLRE

-732 DSMWGERVRSRSRLI
+732 DSIWGERVRSRSRLI
-747 SYPENLA
+747 GYPENLA

-816 ALAEQS
+816 ALVEQS

-903 AASGTRKPIEDI
+903 VASGTRKPIEDI
-915 TGEFIRLLHQQNLSD
+915 TGEFIRLLQQQELSD
-930 ADLALYSKRGIEAL
+930 NDLALYSKRGIEAL
-944 EAFLGAKYDTF
+944 EAFLTAKYDTF

-978 GSLDLVDIN
+978 GSLDLVDIDN
-987 GQAIT
+987 QTIT

-1033 RDYARYKFAGA
+1033 RDYAKYDFGGA
-1044 RLQFVEPDQATGD
+1044 VLQFVEPDSRGD
-1057 IVALDDRFS
+1057 ICQLDDRFS
-1066 NDELADFQRLIAAV
+1066 RDELADFQRLIAAV
-1080 WRCITSLELPDTSHY
+1080 WRCITTLELPPIDNF
-1095 EANYRGVLQFEEDL
+1095 EQNYKGILVFEQML
-1109 LAGKYP
+1109 RNSYS
-1115 TYEQPKTG
+1115 
-1123 DE
+1123 

>member
-13 SAQKQAVDTIDGPLL
+13 SAQKEAVDTIDGPLL

-49 RATDT
+49 RVTDT

-171 IIDNNEKLLDTIEP
+171 IIDSNEKLLDAVEP

-221 IAPLADALALSM
+221 IAPLADALALSL

-248 ITAWRNTWLE
+248 ITAWRNAWLE

-263 EFVFKDRKRHAKLRA
+263 EFVFKDRKRHAKLHA

-374 GNIHRFRKRYPDH
+374 GNIHRFRKRYPNH
-387 ASVVLTDNYRSSQT
+387 ASVVLTDNYRSSQE
-401 ILDRAR
+401 ILNRAR

-691 LNIPVVSIRRASEAA
+691 LNIPVVSIRRASETA
-706 QHAVNLMSAHKS
+706 QNAINLMSAHKS

-747 SYPENLA
+747 GYSENLA

-832 PINRTMKELLAPT
+832 PINRTMKELLAPM

-887 YGTLIHAV
+887 YGTLIHTV

-930 ADLALYSKRGIEAL
+930 ADLAFYSKRGIEAL
-944 EAFLGAKYDTF
+944 EAFLGAKYGTF
-955 KPSQKPEL
+955 TPSQKPEL
-963 SFAGQGVIL
+963 SFAGQGVVL

-978 GSLDLVDIN
+978 GSLDLVDIDN
-987 GQAIT
+987 QTIT

-1033 RDYARYKFAGA
+1033 RDYAKYDFGGA
-1044 RLQFVEPDQATGD
+1044 VLQFVEPDSRGD
-1057 IVALDDRFS
+1057 ICQLDDRFS
-1066 NDELADFQRLIAAV
+1066 RDELADFQRLIAAV
-1080 WRCITSLELPDTSHY
+1080 WRCVTTLELPDIS
-1095 EANYRGVLQFEEDL
+1095 NYQASYQGMIQFEKDL
-1109 LAGKYP
+1109 ISSEYP
-1115 TYEQPKTG
+1115 ARE
-1123 DE
+1123 

>member
-13 SAQKQAVDTIDGPLL
+13 SAQKEAVDTIDGPLL

-79 IGTDAYKVAI
+79 ISTDAYKVAI

-171 IIDNNEKLLDTIEP
+171 IIDSNESLLDTIEP

-233 ARAFDEAVASGKTTP
+233 ARAFDEAVASNKTTP
-248 ITAWRNTWLE
+248 ITAWRNAWLE

-263 EFVFKDRKRHAKLRA
+263 EFVFKDRKRHAKLHA

-374 GNIHRFRKRYPDH
+374 GNIHRFRKRYPNH
-387 ASVVLTDNYRSSQT
+387 ASVVLTD
-401 ILDRAR
+401 
-407 EIITQASGRLETS
+407 IIVQASGRLETS
-420 MDIDKHLLAHANNTS
+420 MDIDKQLQAHTNDAN
-435 SQVTLSSLPSR
+435 SQVTLSALPSR

-484 PYLNHG
+484 PYLNHA

-500 NVLDDERVQLLE
+500 NVLDDERIQLLE
-512 LMARICVD
+512 LMTRVCVD

-541 FDFDS
+541 FGFDS

-561 NWLEAMLASP
+561 NWLEAMLTSP

-609 DDTDDDNDDSDAA
+609 DDTDDDNDDNNAA
-622 CKPTKSHRN
+622 RKPTKPHRN

-641 FNSDILDSSPDTYLT
+641 FNSDILGSSPDTYLT

-663 LRGKLRE
+663 LRSKLRE

-691 LNIPVVSIRRASEAA
+691 LNIPVVSIRRASETA
-706 QHAVNLMSAHKS
+706 QNAINLMSAHKS

-747 SYPENLA
+747 GYPENLA
-754 ISPNADSYDER
+754 ISPNADSYDEH

-781 LSYARSDDTAKDT
+781 LTYARSDDTAKDT

-809 RQPSSTA
+809 RQPNSTA

-822 EIVWHDRLTA
+822 EIVWHDHLTA

-860 DVTRGGPQNFLLNN
+860 DVTRSGPQNFLLNN

-903 AASGTRKPIEDI
+903 VASGTRKPIEDI
-915 TGEFIRLLHQQNLSD
+915 TGEFIRLLQQQELSD
-930 ADLALYSKRGIEAL
+930 NDLALYSKRGIEAL
-944 EAFLGAKYDTF
+944 EAFLTAKYDTF

-978 GSLDLVDIN
+978 GSLDLVDID

-1033 RDYARYKFAGA
+1033 RDYAKYDFGGA
-1044 RLQFVEPDQATGD
+1044 VLQFVEPDSRGD
-1057 IVALDDRFS
+1057 IYQLDDRFS
-1066 NDELADFQRLIAAV
+1066 RDELADFQRLIAAV

-1095 EANYRGVLQFEEDL
+1095 EANYRGILQFEEDL

-1115 TYEQPKTG
+1115 AYEQPKTG
-1123 DE
+1123 DK

>member
-13 SAQKQAVDTIDGPLL
+13 SAQKKAVDTIDGPLL

-691 LNIPVVSIRRASEAA
+691 LNIPVVSIQRASETA
-706 QHAVNLMSAHKS
+706 QNAINLMSAHKS

-747 SYPENLA
+747 GYPENLA

-822 EIVWHDRLTA
+822 EIVWHNRLTA

-944 EAFLGAKYDTF
+944 EAFLSAKYDTF

-1044 RLQFVEPDQATGD
+1044 VLQFVELDSRGD
-1057 IVALDDRFS
+1057 ICQLDDRFS
-1066 NDELADFQRLIAAV
+1066 RDELADFQRLIAAV
-1080 WRCITSLELPDTSHY
+1080 WHCITTLELPDISSY
-1095 EANYRGVLQFEEDL
+1095 QANYRGMIQFEKDL
-1109 LAGKYP
+1109 ISSEYP
-1115 TYEQPKTG
+1115 ARE
-1123 DE
+1123 

>member
-79 IGTDAYKVAI
+79 IGTDAYKVSI
-89 QTFHSFGTEI
+89 QTFHSFGIEI

-171 IIDNNEKLLDTIEP
+171 IIDSNEKLLDAVEP

-233 ARAFDEAVASGKTTP
+233 ARAFDKAVASGKTTP

-263 EFVFKDRKRHAKLRA
+263 EFVFRDRKRHAKLCA
-278 VAPIYDQYLA
+278 VAPIYDRYLA

-341 LFNLTDTPHGDAP
+341 LFNLTDAPHGDAP

-360 DDDQAIYSFQGADV
+360 DDDQVIYSFQGADV
-374 GNIHRFRKRYPDH
+374 GNIHRFRKRYPNH

-420 MDIDKHLLAHANNTS
+420 MDINKQLQAHISNTPG
-435 SQVTLSSLPSR
+435 QVTLSALPSR

-484 PYLNHG
+484 PYLNHA

-500 NVLDDERVQLLE
+500 NVLDDERIQLLE

-534 ELVAQPM
+534 ELIAQPM

-609 DDTDDDNDDSDAA
+609 DDTDDDNDDNDAA
-622 CKPTKSHRN
+622 RKPTKSHRN
-631 AFISPFYQYY
+631 AFTSPFYQYY
-641 FNSDILDSSPDTYLT
+641 FNSDILGSSPDAYLT

-663 LRGKLRE
+663 LRSKLRE
-670 GAPDSTLLAS
+670 GVPDGTLLAS

-691 LNIPVVSIRRASEAA
+691 LNIPVVSIRRASETA
-706 QHAVNLMSAHKS
+706 QNAINLMSAHKS

-747 SYPENLA
+747 GYPENLA

-809 RQPSSTA
+809 RQPNSTA

-822 EIVWHDRLTA
+822 EIVWHDRLTV

-930 ADLALYSKRGIEAL
+930 ADLALYSKRGIEAF
-944 EAFLGAKYDTF
+944 EAFLSAKYDTF

-963 SFAGQGVIL
+963 SFAGQGVVL

-978 GSLDLVDIN
+978 GSLDLVDIDN
-987 GQAIT
+987 QTIT

-1033 RDYARYKFAGA
+1033 RDYAKYDFGGA
-1044 RLQFVEPDQATGD
+1044 VLQFVEPDSRGD
-1057 IVALDDRFS
+1057 ICQLDDRFS
-1066 NDELADFQRLIAAV
+1066 RDELADFQRLIAAV
-1080 WRCITSLELPDTSHY
+1080 WRCITTLELPDIS
-1095 EANYRGVLQFEEDL
+1095 NYQASYQGMIQFEKDL
-1109 LAGKYP
+1109 ISSEYP
-1115 TYEQPKTG
+1115 ARE
-1123 DE
+1123 

>member
-119 ATYSILTD
+119 TTYSILTD
-127 IFEELD
+127 IFEGLD

-171 IIDNNEKLLDTIEP
+171 IIDSNEKLLDAVEP

-221 IAPLADALALSM
+221 IAPLADALALSL

-248 ITAWRNTWLE
+248 ITAWRNAWLE

-278 VAPIYDQYLA
+278 VAPIYDRYLA

-420 MDIDKHLLAHANNTS
+420 MDIDKQLQAHTNDTN
-435 SQVTLSSLPSR
+435 SQVTLSALPSH

-490 GIAVNYERRD
+490 GIVVNYERRD

-512 LMARICVD
+512 LMTRVCVD
-520 IAAGEHDEANSLLP
+520 IVAGEHDEANSLLP

-541 FDFDS
+541 FGFDS

-561 NWLEAMLASP
+561 NWLEVMLASP
-571 TFQPLAKWLLDRA
+571 TFQPLAKWLLDRV

-609 DDTDDDNDDSDAA
+609 DDTDDTDDDNDAA
-622 CKPTKSHRN
+622 RKPTKPHRN
-631 AFISPFYQYY
+631 AFISPFYRYY
-641 FNSDILDSSPDTYLT
+641 FNSNILGNSPDAYLT

-691 LNIPVVSIRRASEAA
+691 LNIPVVSIRRASETA
-706 QHAVNLMSAHKS
+706 QNAINLMSAHKS

-747 SYPENLA
+747 NYPENLA

-809 RQPSSTA
+809 RQPSSDTT
-816 ALAEQS
+816 LTVQS
-822 EIVWHDRLTA
+822 EIAWHDRLTA
-832 PINRTMKELLAPT
+832 PISRTMKELLAPT

-860 DVTRGGPQNFLLNN
+860 DITRGGPQGFLMNN
-874 LLRFPQAKSANAI
+874 LLRFPQAKSANAV

-915 TGEFIRLLHQQNLSD
+915 TGEFIRLLQQQELSD
-930 ADLALYSKRGIEAL
+930 NDLALYSKRGIETL
-944 EAFLGAKYDTF
+944 EAFLAAKYDTF
-955 KPSQKPEL
+955 APSQKPEL
-963 SFAGQGVIL
+963 SFAGQGVVL

-978 GSLDLVDIN
+978 GSLDLVDIDN
-987 GQAIT
+987 QTIT

-1033 RDYARYKFAGA
+1033 RDYAKYDFGGA
-1044 RLQFVEPDQATGD
+1044 VLQFVEPDSRGD
-1057 IVALDDRFS
+1057 IYQLDDRFS
-1066 NDELADFQRLIAAV
+1066 RDELADFQRLIAAV
-1080 WRCITSLELPDTSHY
+1080 WRCITTLELPDISNY
-1095 EANYRGVLQFEEDL
+1095 QANYRGMIQFEKDL
-1109 LAGKYP
+1109 ISSEYP
-1115 TYEQPKTG
+1115 ARE
-1123 DE
+1123 

>member
-105 YFYRGADFSPADEV
+105 YFYRGANFSPADEV

-171 IIDNNEKLLDTIEP
+171 IIDSNEKLLDAVES
-185 ELAAIFANR
+185 ELTAIFANR

-248 ITAWRNTWLE
+248 ITAWRNAWLE

-263 EFVFKDRKRHAKLRA
+263 EFVFKDRKRHAKLHA
-278 VAPIYDQYLA
+278 VAPIYDRYLT

-407 EIITQASGRLETS
+407 EIIVQASGRLETS
-420 MDIDKHLLAHANNTS
+420 MDIDKHLLAHTNDTN
-435 SQVTLSSLPSR
+435 SQVTLSALPSR

-484 PYLNHG
+484 PYLNRAN
-490 GIAVNYERRD
+490 IAVNYERRD
-500 NVLDDERVQLLE
+500 NVLNDEHIQLLE
-512 LMARICVD
+512 LMTRVCVD

-534 ELVAQPM
+534 ELIAQPM
-541 FDFDS
+541 FGFDS

-561 NWLEAMLASP
+561 NWLETMLTSP

-609 DDTDDDNDDSDAA
+609 DDTDDDNDAA
-622 CKPTKSHRN
+622 RKPTKPHRN
-631 AFISPFYQYY
+631 TFTSPFYQYH
-641 FNSDILDSSPDTYLT
+641 FNSDILGSSPDAYLT

-680 DFLTLIDTYRQ
+680 DFLMLIDTYRQ

-706 QHAVNLMSAHKS
+706 QHAINLMSAHKS

-774 RAKRQLY
+774 RAKHQLY
-781 LSYARSDDTAKDT
+781 LTYARSDDTAKDT

-832 PINRTMKELLAPT
+832 PINRTMKELLAPM

-955 KPSQKPEL
+955 KSSQKPEL
-963 SFAGQGVIL
+963 SFTGQGVVL

-978 GSLDLVDIN
+978 GSLDLVDIDN
-987 GQAIT
+987 QTIT

-1033 RDYARYKFAGA
+1033 RDYAKYDFGGA
-1044 RLQFVEPDQATGD
+1044 ILQFVEPDSRGD
-1057 IVALDDRFS
+1057 IYQLDDRFS
-1066 NDELADFQRLIAAV
+1066 RDELADFQHLIAAV
-1080 WRCITSLELPDTSHY
+1080 WRCITTLELPDISSY
-1095 EANYRGVLQFEEDL
+1095 QASYQGMIQFEKDL
-1109 LAGKYP
+1109 ISNKYLAR
-1115 TYEQPKTG
+1115 E
-1123 DE
+1123 

>member
-171 IIDNNEKLLDTIEP
+171 IIDSNEKLLDAVEP

-374 GNIHRFRKRYPDH
+374 GSIHRFRKRYPDH

-407 EIITQASGRLETS
+407 EIITQAGGRLETS
-420 MDIDKHLLAHANNTS
+420 MDINKQLQAHISNTPG
-435 SQVTLSSLPSR
+435 QVTLSALPSR

-456 IQENITKGIK
+456 IQKNITDGIK

-484 PYLNHG
+484 PYLNHA
-490 GIAVNYERRD
+490 GIAVNYEHRD
-500 NVLDDERVQLLE
+500 NVLDDECIQLLE
-512 LMARICVD
+512 LMTRICVD

-541 FDFDS
+541 FGFDS

-609 DDTDDDNDDSDAA
+609 DDTDDDNDAA
-622 CKPTKSHRN
+622 RKPTKPHRN

-641 FNSDILDSSPDTYLT
+641 FNSDILDNSPDTYLT

-663 LRGKLRE
+663 LRSKLRE
-670 GAPDSTLLAS
+670 SAPGSTLLAS

-691 LNIPVVSIRRASEAA
+691 LNIPVVSIWRASETA

-781 LSYARSDDTAKDT
+781 LSYARGDDTAKDT

-809 RQPSSTA
+809 RQPNSTA

-822 EIVWHDRLTA
+822 EMAWHDRLTA
-832 PINRTMKELLAPT
+832 PISRTMKELLAPT

-850 LSVTHLNNFI
+850 LSITHLNNFI

-915 TGEFIRLLHQQNLSD
+915 TGGFIRLLHQQNLSD

-944 EAFLGAKYDTF
+944 EAFLGAKYSTF

-963 SFAGQGVIL
+963 SFAGQGVVL

-978 GSLDLVDIN
+978 GSLDLVDIDD
-987 GQAIT
+987 QTIT

-1033 RDYARYKFAGA
+1033 RDYAKYDFGGA
-1044 RLQFVEPDQATGD
+1044 VLQFVEPDSRGD
-1057 IVALDDRFS
+1057 ICQLDDRFS
-1066 NDELADFQRLIAAV
+1066 HDELADFQRLIAAV
-1080 WRCITSLELPDTSHY
+1080 WRCITTLELPDISNY
-1095 EANYRGVLQFEEDL
+1095 EASYRGMIQFEKDL
-1109 LAGKYP
+1109 ISGECSAR
-1115 TYEQPKTG
+1115 E
-1123 DE
+1123 

>member
-158 LKQAGLSS
+158 LKQSGLSS

-171 IIDNNEKLLDTIEP
+171 IIDSNEKLLDAVEP

-221 IAPLADALALSM
+221 IAPLADALALSL
-233 ARAFDEAVASGKTTP
+233 ARAFDEAVASGKTMP

-263 EFVFKDRKRHAKLRA
+263 EFVFKDRKRHAKLCA
-278 VAPIYDQYLA
+278 VAPIYDRYLA

-354 NIMAVG
+354 NIMAVC

-374 GNIHRFRKRYPDH
+374 GNIHRFRKRYPNH

-435 SQVTLSSLPSR
+435 SQVTLSSLSSR
-446 QEEFAWIAES
+446 QEELAWIAES
-456 IQENITKGIK
+456 IQ
-466 PSEIAVIAR
+466 
-475 RHSDLIALL
+475 
-484 PYLNHG
+484 
-490 GIAVNYERRD
+490 
-500 NVLDDERVQLLE
+500 
-512 LMARICVD
+512 
-520 IAAGEHDEANSLLP
+520 
-534 ELVAQPM
+534 
-541 FDFDS
+541 
-546 EAIWRLSLQAYRNRT
+546 
-561 NWLEAMLASP
+561 
-571 TFQPLAKWLLDRA
+571 
-584 KASLTEPLETFL
+584 
-596 DTLIGVPQNYTAN
+596 
-609 DDTDDDNDDSDAA
+609 
-622 CKPTKSHRN
+622 
-631 AFISPFYQYY
+631 
-641 FNSDILDSSPDTYLT
+641 
-656 ALEALQT
+656 
-663 LRGKLRE
+663 
-670 GAPDSTLLAS
+670 
-680 DFLTLIDTYRQ
+680 
-691 LNIPVVSIRRASEAA
+691 
-706 QHAVNLMSAHKS
+706 
-718 KGLEFDTV
+718 
-726 YVINSI
+726 
-732 DSMWGERVRSRSRLI
+732 
-747 SYPENLA
+747 
-754 ISPNADSYDER
+754 
-765 IRLYFVAMT
+765 
-774 RAKRQLY
+774 
-781 LSYARSDDTAKDT
+781 
-794 LKASFL
+794 
-800 AGTNLQEID
+800 
-809 RQPSSTA
+809 
-816 ALAEQS
+816 
-822 EIVWHDRLTA
+822 
-832 PINRTMKELLAPT
+832 
-845 LENYK
+845 
-850 LSVTHLNNFI
+850 
-860 DVTRGGPQNFLLNN
+860 
-874 LLRFPQAKSANAI
+874 
-887 YGTLIHAV
+887 
-895 LQHAHSHL
+895 
-903 AASGTRKPIEDI
+903 
-915 TGEFIRLLHQQNLSD
+915 
-930 ADLALYSKRGIEAL
+930 
-944 EAFLGAKYDTF
+944 
-955 KPSQKPEL
+955 
-963 SFAGQGVIL
+963 
-972 GQARLT
+972 
-978 GSLDLVDIN
+978 
-987 GQAIT
+987 
-992 VTDYKTGKP
+992 
-1001 STSWTGKSDYEKIK
+1001 
-1015 LHKYRQQLMFYEL
+1015 
-1028 LCANS
+1028 
-1033 RDYARYKFAGA
+1033 
-1044 RLQFVEPDQATGD
+1044 
-1057 IVALDDRFS
+1057 
-1066 NDELADFQRLIAAV
+1066 
-1080 WRCITSLELPDTSHY
+1080 
-1095 EANYRGVLQFEEDL
+1095 
-1109 LAGKYP
+1109 
-1115 TYEQPKTG
+1115 
-1123 DE
+1123 

>member
-1 MEKFKTRYNKLN
+1 
-13 SAQKQAVDTIDGPLL
+13 
-28 VVAGPGTGKT
+28 
-38 ELLSMRAANIL
+38 
-49 RATDT
+49 
-54 LPENILCLTF
+54 
-64 TDSGA
+64 
-69 NAMRARLASI
+69 
-79 IGTDAYKVAI
+79 
-89 QTFHSFGTEI
+89 
-99 INHHSE
+99 
-105 YFYRGADFSPADEV
+105 
-119 ATYSILTD
+119 
-127 IFEELD
+127 
-133 YNNPLASKM
+133 
-142 NGDFT
+142 
-147 HLRDTAQVISE
+147 
-158 LKQAGLSS
+158 
-166 SELLQ
+166 
-171 IIDNNEKLLDTIEP
+171 
-185 ELAAIFANR
+185 
-194 ISKTTIALLPPIA
+194 
-207 NKIAELPAPQLPPA
+207 
-221 IAPLADALALSM
+221 
-233 ARAFDEAVASGKTTP
+233 
-248 ITAWRNTWLE
+248 
-258 KDARG
+258 
-263 EFVFKDRKRHAKLRA
+263 
-278 VAPIYDQYLA
+278 
-288 EMRQAELFDYD
+288 MRQAELFDYD

-420 MDIDKHLLAHANNTS
+420 MDIDKQLQAHTNDAN
-435 SQVTLSSLPSR
+435 SQVTLSALPSR

-484 PYLNHG
+484 PYLNHA

-512 LMARICVD
+512 LMTRICVD

-534 ELVAQPM
+534 ELIAQPM

-609 DDTDDDNDDSDAA
+609 DDTDDDNDDNDTAR
-622 CKPTKSHRN
+622 KPTKSHRN
-631 AFISPFYQYY
+631 AFISPFYRYY
-641 FNSDILDSSPDTYLT
+641 FNSDILGSSPDTYLT

-663 LRGKLRE
+663 LRSKLRE

-691 LNIPVVSIRRASEAA
+691 LDIPVVSIRRASETA
-706 QHAVNLMSAHKS
+706 QNAINLMSAHKS

-732 DSMWGERVRSRSRLI
+732 DLMWGERVRSRSRLI
-747 SYPENLA
+747 GYPENLA

-781 LSYARSDDTAKDT
+781 LSYARNDDTAKDT

-809 RQPSSTA
+809 RQPNNAA
-816 ALAEQS
+816 ALAAQS

-944 EAFLGAKYDTF
+944 EAFLSAKYDTF

-963 SFAGQGVIL
+963 SFAGQGVVL

-978 GSLDLVDIN
+978 GSLDLVDIDN
-987 GQAIT
+987 QTIT

-1033 RDYARYKFAGA
+1033 RDYAKYDFGGA
-1044 RLQFVEPDQATGD
+1044 VLQFVEPDSRGD
-1057 IVALDDRFS
+1057 ICQLDDRFS
-1066 NDELADFQRLIAAV
+1066 RDELADFQRLIAAV
-1080 WRCITSLELPDTSHY
+1080 WHCITTLELPDISSY
-1095 EANYRGVLQFEEDL
+1095 QASYQGIIQFEKDL
-1109 LAGKYP
+1109 ISSEYP
-1115 TYEQPKTG
+1115 ARE
-1123 DE
+1123 

>member
-1 MEKFKTRYNKLN
+1 
-13 SAQKQAVDTIDGPLL
+13 
-28 VVAGPGTGKT
+28 
-38 ELLSMRAANIL
+38 
-49 RATDT
+49 
-54 LPENILCLTF
+54 
-64 TDSGA
+64 
-69 NAMRARLASI
+69 
-79 IGTDAYKVAI
+79 
-89 QTFHSFGTEI
+89 
-99 INHHSE
+99 
-105 YFYRGADFSPADEV
+105 
-119 ATYSILTD
+119 
-127 IFEELD
+127 
-133 YNNPLASKM
+133 
-142 NGDFT
+142 
-147 HLRDTAQVISE
+147 
-158 LKQAGLSS
+158 
-166 SELLQ
+166 
-171 IIDNNEKLLDTIEP
+171 
-185 ELAAIFANR
+185 
-194 ISKTTIALLPPIA
+194 
-207 NKIAELPAPQLPPA
+207 
-221 IAPLADALALSM
+221 M

-248 ITAWRNTWLE
+248 ITAWRNAWLE

-263 EFVFKDRKRHAKLRA
+263 EFVFKDRKRHAKLHA
-278 VAPIYDQYLA
+278 VAPIYDRYLT

-407 EIITQASGRLETS
+407 EIIVQASGRLETS
-420 MDIDKHLLAHANNTS
+420 MDIDKHLLAHTNDTN
-435 SQVTLSSLPSR
+435 SQVTLSALPSR

-484 PYLNHG
+484 PYLNRAN
-490 GIAVNYERRD
+490 IAVNYERRD
-500 NVLDDERVQLLE
+500 NVLNDEHIQLLE
-512 LMARICVD
+512 LMTRVCVD

-534 ELVAQPM
+534 ELIAQPM
-541 FDFDS
+541 FGFDS

-561 NWLEAMLASP
+561 NWLETMLTSP

-609 DDTDDDNDDSDAA
+609 DDTDDDNDAA
-622 CKPTKSHRN
+622 RKPTKPHRN
-631 AFISPFYQYY
+631 TFTSPFYQYH
-641 FNSDILDSSPDTYLT
+641 FNSDILGSSPDAYLT

-663 LRGKLRE
+663 LRSKLRE

-680 DFLTLIDTYRQ
+680 DFLMLIDTYRQ

-706 QHAVNLMSAHKS
+706 QHAINLMSAHKS

-774 RAKRQLY
+774 RAKHQLY
-781 LSYARSDDTAKDT
+781 LTYARSDDTAKDT

-832 PINRTMKELLAPT
+832 PINRTMKELLAPM

-955 KPSQKPEL
+955 KSSQKPEL
-963 SFAGQGVIL
+963 SFTGQGVVL

-978 GSLDLVDIN
+978 GSLDLVDIDN
-987 GQAIT
+987 QTIT

-1033 RDYARYKFAGA
+1033 RDYAKYDFGGA
-1044 RLQFVEPDQATGD
+1044 ILQFVEPDSRGD
-1057 IVALDDRFS
+1057 IYQLDDRFS
-1066 NDELADFQRLIAAV
+1066 RDELADFQHLIAAV
-1080 WRCITSLELPDTSHY
+1080 WRCITTLELPDISSY
-1095 EANYRGVLQFEEDL
+1095 QASYQGMIQFEKDL
-1109 LAGKYP
+1109 ISNKYLAR
-1115 TYEQPKTG
+1115 E
-1123 DE
+1123 

>member
-13 SAQKQAVDTIDGPLL
+13 SAQKKAVDTIDGPLL

-127 IFEELD
+127 IFEELG

-171 IIDNNEKLLDTIEP
+171 IIDSNEKLLDTIEP

-248 ITAWRNTWLE
+248 ITAWRNAWLE

-263 EFVFKDRKRHAKLRA
+263 EFVFKDRKRHAKLHA

-420 MDIDKHLLAHANNTS
+420 MDINKQLQAHTNDAN
-435 SQVTLSSLPSR
+435 SQVTLSALPSR

-456 IQENITKGIK
+456 IQKNITDGIK

-484 PYLNHG
+484 PYLNHA

-541 FDFDS
+541 FGFDS

-609 DDTDDDNDDSDAA
+609 DDTDDDNDDNDAA
-622 CKPTKSHRN
+622 RKPTKPHRK

-641 FNSDILDSSPDTYLT
+641 FNSDILGSSPDTYLT

-691 LNIPVVSIRRASEAA
+691 LNIPVVSIRRASEGA

-747 SYPENLA
+747 GYPENLT

-809 RQPSSTA
+809 RQPSSDTT
-816 ALAEQS
+816 LTVQS
-822 EIVWHDRLTA
+822 EIAWHDRLTA
-832 PINRTMKELLAPT
+832 PISRTMKELLAPT

-860 DVTRGGPQNFLLNN
+860 DITRGGPQGFLMNN
-874 LLRFPQAKSANAI
+874 LLRFPQAKSANAT
-887 YGTLIHAV
+887 YGTLIHTV

-944 EAFLGAKYDTF
+944 EAFLSAKYDTF

-963 SFAGQGVIL
+963 SFAGQGVVL

-978 GSLDLVDIN
+978 GSLDLVDIDN
-987 GQAIT
+987 QTIT

-1033 RDYARYKFAGA
+1033 RDYAKYDFGGA
-1044 RLQFVEPDQATGD
+1044 VLQFVEPDSRGD
-1057 IVALDDRFS
+1057 ICQLDDRFS
-1066 NDELADFQRLIAAV
+1066 RDELADFQRLIAAI
-1080 WRCITSLELPDTSHY
+1080 WRCITTLELPPIDNF
-1095 EANYRGVLQFEEDL
+1095 EQNYKGILVFEQML
-1109 LAGKYP
+1109 RNSYS
-1115 TYEQPKTG
+1115 
-1123 DE
+1123 

>member
-1 MEKFKTRYNKLN
+1 
-13 SAQKQAVDTIDGPLL
+13 
-28 VVAGPGTGKT
+28 
-38 ELLSMRAANIL
+38 
-49 RATDT
+49 
-54 LPENILCLTF
+54 
-64 TDSGA
+64 
-69 NAMRARLASI
+69 
-79 IGTDAYKVAI
+79 
-89 QTFHSFGTEI
+89 
-99 INHHSE
+99 
-105 YFYRGADFSPADEV
+105 
-119 ATYSILTD
+119 
-127 IFEELD
+127 
-133 YNNPLASKM
+133 M

-171 IIDNNEKLLDTIEP
+171 IIDNNEKLLDAVEP

-194 ISKTTIALLPPIA
+194 ISKTTIALLPSIA

-263 EFVFKDRKRHAKLRA
+263 EFVFKDRKRHAKLHA

-374 GNIHRFRKRYPDH
+374 GNIHRFRKRYPNH

-407 EIITQASGRLETS
+407 EIITQASDRLETS
-420 MDIDKHLLAHANNTS
+420 MDIDKQLQAHTDDAN
-435 SQVTLSSLPSR
+435 SQVTLSALLSR

-456 IQENITKGIK
+456 IQENITKSIK

-484 PYLNHG
+484 PYLNHA

-500 NVLDDERVQLLE
+500 NVLNDERVQLLE
-512 LMARICVD
+512 LMTRICVD

-534 ELVAQPM
+534 ELIAQPM
-541 FDFDS
+541 FGFDS

-609 DDTDDDNDDSDAA
+609 DGTDDDNDDNDAA
-622 CKPTKSHRN
+622 RKPTKSHRN
-631 AFISPFYQYY
+631 AFTSPFYQYY
-641 FNSDILDSSPDTYLT
+641 FNSDILGNSPDAYLT

-691 LNIPVVSIRRASEAA
+691 LNIPVVSIRCASEVA
-706 QHAVNLMSAHKS
+706 QYAINLMSAHKS

-747 SYPENLA
+747 GYSENLA

-809 RQPSSTA
+809 RQPNNAA
-816 ALAEQS
+816 ALAAQS

-915 TGEFIRLLHQQNLSD
+915 TGEFIRLLQQQELSD
-930 ADLALYSKRGIEAL
+930 NDLALYSKRGIEAL
-944 EAFLGAKYDTF
+944 EAFLGAKYGTF
-955 KPSQKPEL
+955 TPSQKPEL
-963 SFAGQGVIL
+963 SFAGQGVVL

-978 GSLDLVDIN
+978 GSLDLVDIDN
-987 GQAIT
+987 QTIT

-1033 RDYARYKFAGA
+1033 RDYAKYDFGGA
-1044 RLQFVEPDQATGD
+1044 VLQFVEPDSRGD
-1057 IVALDDRFS
+1057 IYQLDDRFS
-1066 NDELADFQRLIAAV
+1066 RDELADFQRLIAAV
-1080 WRCITSLELPDTSHY
+1080 WRCIITLELPDISNY
-1095 EANYRGVLQFEEDL
+1095 QASYRGIIQFEKDL
-1109 LAGKYP
+1109 ISSEYP
-1115 TYEQPKTG
+1115 ARE
-1123 DE
+1123 

>member
-79 IGTDAYKVAI
+79 IGADAYKVAI

-105 YFYRGADFSPADEV
+105 YFYRGANFSPADEV

-691 LNIPVVSIRRASEAA
+691 LNIPVVSIQRASETA
-706 QHAVNLMSAHKS
+706 QNAINLMSAHKS

-747 SYPENLA
+747 GYPENLA

-944 EAFLGAKYDTF
+944 EAFLSAKYDTF

-1033 RDYARYKFAGA
+1033 RDYAKYDFGGA
-1044 RLQFVEPDQATGD
+1044 ILQFVEPDSRGD
-1057 IVALDDRFS
+1057 IYQLDDRFS
-1066 NDELADFQRLIAAV
+1066 RDELADFQRLIAAV
-1080 WRCITSLELPDTSHY
+1080 WRCITTLELPDISSY
-1095 EANYRGVLQFEEDL
+1095 QASYQGMIQFEKDL
-1109 LAGKYP
+1109 ISNKYLAR
-1115 TYEQPKTG
+1115 E
-1123 DE
+1123 

>member
-13 SAQKQAVDTIDGPLL
+13 SAQKKAVDTIDGPLL

-79 IGTDAYKVAI
+79 IGTDAYKVSI

-105 YFYRGADFSPADEV
+105 YFYRGANFSPADEV
-119 ATYSILTD
+119 DTYSILTD

-171 IIDNNEKLLDTIEP
+171 IIDSNEKLLEAVEP

-221 IAPLADALALSM
+221 IAPLADALALSL

-278 VAPIYDQYLA
+278 VAPIYDRYLA

-407 EIITQASGRLETS
+407 EIIVQASGRLETS
-420 MDIDKHLLAHANNTS
+420 MDIDKQLQAHTNDTN
-435 SQVTLSSLPSR
+435 SQVTLSALPSR

-484 PYLNHG
+484 PYLNHA

-500 NVLDDERVQLLE
+500 NVLDDERIQLLE
-512 LMARICVD
+512 LMTRVCVD

-534 ELVAQPM
+534 ELIAQPM
-541 FDFDS
+541 FGFDS

-561 NWLEAMLASP
+561 NWLEAMLASS
-571 TFQPLAKWLLDRA
+571 TFRPLAKWLLDRA

-609 DDTDDDNDDSDAA
+609 DDTDDTDDDNDAA
-622 CKPTKSHRN
+622 RKPTKPHRN
-631 AFISPFYQYY
+631 AFISPFYRYY
-641 FNSDILDSSPDTYLT
+641 FNSNILGNSPDAYLT

-670 GAPDSTLLAS
+670 GAPDGTLLAS
-680 DFLTLIDTYRQ
+680 DFLMLIDIYRQ
-691 LNIPVVSIRRASEAA
+691 LNIPIVSIRRASETA
-706 QHAVNLMSAHKS
+706 QNAINLMSAHKS

-747 SYPENLA
+747 NYPENLA

-809 RQPSSTA
+809 RQPSSDTT
-816 ALAEQS
+816 LTVQS
-822 EIVWHDRLTA
+822 EIAWHDRLTA
-832 PINRTMKELLAPT
+832 PISRTMKELLAPT

-860 DVTRGGPQNFLLNN
+860 DITRGGPQNFLLNN

-887 YGTLIHAV
+887 YGTLIHTV

-963 SFAGQGVIL
+963 SFAGQGVVL

-978 GSLDLVDIN
+978 GSLDLVDIDN
-987 GQAIT
+987 QTIT

-1033 RDYARYKFAGA
+1033 RDYAKYDFGGA
-1044 RLQFVEPDQATGD
+1044 VLQFVEPDSRGD
-1057 IVALDDRFS
+1057 IYQLDDRFS
-1066 NDELADFQRLIAAV
+1066 RDELADFQRLIAAV
-1080 WRCITSLELPDTSHY
+1080 WRCITTLELPPIDNF
-1095 EANYRGVLQFEEDL
+1095 EQNYKGILVFEQML
-1109 LAGKYP
+1109 RNSYS
-1115 TYEQPKTG
+1115 
-1123 DE
+1123 